1 MELCDLHAHSVFSD
15 GTNTPAELIALAR
28 EAGLRAVALTD
39 HNNIGGLE
47 AFVAAAEGTS
57 VQAVPGIE
65 FSTDYE
71 GTELHILGLWIRPE
85 YYKDITERMDAIRI
99 RKEQANR
106 ALVQRL
112 CDAGYDLD
120 YEAMRAAT
128 PDGYIN
134 RAHMGAQL
142 TERGYTASV
151 QEAFSRLLSV
161 KAGYYRP
168 PKLPDSIETV
178 GYIKSM
184 GAVAVLAHPFLNL
197 DEPRLRAFLKLAIP
211 AGLDGMEVLYSMYD
225 PETTEASCRIAA
237 EFGILPS
244 GGSDH
249 HGGNKPHI
257 RLGKGRGALAIP
269 MDFCRALEEKCTKSA
284 II

>member
-1 MELCDLHAHSVFSD
+1 MKLCDLHAHSVYSD
-15 GTNTPAELIALAR
+15 GTNTPAELIEIA
-28 EAGLRAVALTD
+28 ESIGLGAVALTD
-39 HNNIGGLE
+39 HNNVGGLPE
-47 AFVAAAEGTS
+47 FLAAAEGKA
-57 VQAVPGIE
+57 VRAVPGIE

-85 YYKDITERMDAIRI
+85 HYEDITARMDAIRV

-106 ALVQRL
+106 ELVQRL
-112 CDAGYDLD
+112 CRAGFDLD
-120 YEAMRAAT
+120 YEVMRAAT

-134 RAHMGAQL
+134 RAHIGAQL
-142 TERGYTASV
+142 TRRGYTASV

-161 KAGYYRP
+161 KAGYYQP
-168 PKLPDSIETV
+168 PKLPDSVEMIR
-178 GYIKSM
+178 YIKSI

-197 DEPRLRAFLKLAIP
+197 DEARLRAFLKLAVP

-225 PETTEASCRIAA
+225 EETTGLSQCIAA

-257 RLGKGRGALAIP
+257 QLGKGRGALAIP
-269 MDFCRALEEKCTKSA
+269 MDFCRRLEEKTRKSA
-284 II
+284 IN